1 MKKIGIKGKALRA
14 AGVQTRNQYTT
25 EFKVSALARCK
36 REGVSVTARDLDLPE
51 SMLYAWRKKAEQ
63 SASVSESERV
73 QSAEIARLKR
83 TVSALEE
90 ENSFLKKAAAY
101 FAKVPK

>member
-1 MKKIGIKGKALRA
+1 MKKIGVKGKTVRGAVAR
-14 AGVQTRNQYTT
+14 TRNQYTA
-25 EFKVSALARCK
+25 EFKASALARCI

-63 SASVSESERV
+63 SASVSESDRV

-83 TVSALEE
+83 AVTALEE

>member
-1 MKKIGIKGKALRA
+1 MKKIGIKGKTVRG

-25 EFKVSALARCK
+25 EFKSNALARCI

-51 SMLYAWRKKAEQ
+51 SMLYAWRKKAEL

-73 QSAEIARLKR
+73 QGAEIARLKR
-83 TVSALEE
+83 AVSALEE

>member
-1 MKKIGIKGKALRA
+1 MKKIGVKGKTVRGAV
-14 AGVQTRNQYTT
+14 VQTRNQYTA
-25 EFKVSALARCK
+25 EFKASALARCT
-36 REGVSVTARDLDLPE
+36 REGVTVTARDLDLPE
-51 SMLYAWRKKAEQ
+51 SMLYAWRKKAEV

-83 TVSALEE
+83 AVSALEE